1 MASGKVKLLIE
12 PIAYVLA
19 WSKVFRVERLVACGM
34 GSVLKV
40 DGGLRGGLWIVCGN
54 MALCLG
60 V

>member
-19 WSKVFRVERLVACGM
+19 WSKVFRVERLAACGM

-40 DGGLRGGLWIVCGN
+40 EVCGVDY
-54 MALCLG
+54 G
-60 V
+60 

>member
-1 MASGKVKLLIE
+1 MGKKSFLTELVV
-12 PIAYVLA
+12 YVLA
-19 WSKVFRVERLVACGM
+19 WSGVFRVERLVACGM